1 LVKGAINQL
10 YKHSPEFRRKYTSQ
24 GVHIAVWSD
33 VPRQSG
39 LGGSSLYV
47 LLTLTGLR
55 QVYTLDPRTHNDYVL
70 AELAQRAEALE
81 LGITC
86 GFADRYVPLFGG
98 LAYID
103 YRGKLHHQPQ
113 EEEPFATYERLDDY
127 LPRDPLNNCPSL
139 PLVVAC
145 TGLRHDSGDVHSQM
159 RPRYLEEH
167 ATWNERG
174 GEPPT
179 MVKLM
184 RAAWQTAWKGKIAL
198 LKGDL
203 ETFGELMNENHLLV
217 DRMMNYCGFPDG
229 AGWANNL
236 FIQEAR
242 KHGALGAKLTGAG
255 NGGSVFALVRQ
266 GEEQSLAEVWHK
278 AALRA
283 GLDQAWVYLPRV
295 SMHGLECH
303 EE

>member
-1 LVKGAINQL
+1 
-10 YKHSPEFRRKYTSQ
+10 
-24 GVHIAVWSD
+24 
-33 VPRQSG
+33 
-39 LGGSSLYV
+39 
-47 LLTLTGLR
+47 
-55 QVYTLDPRTHNDYVL
+55 
-70 AELAQRAEALE
+70 
-81 LGITC
+81 
-86 GFADRYVPLFGG
+86 
-98 LAYID
+98 
-103 YRGKLHHQPQ
+103 
-113 EEEPFATYERLDDY
+113 
-127 LPRDPLNNCPSL
+127 
-139 PLVVAC
+139 
-145 TGLRHDSGDVHSQM
+145 
-159 RPRYLEEH
+159 
-167 ATWNERG
+167 
-174 GEPPT
+174 

-184 RAAWQTAWKGKIAL
+184 RAAWETAWKGKIAL

-283 GLDQAWVYLPRV
+283 GLNQAWVYLPRV
-295 SMHGLECH
+295 SMRGLESH